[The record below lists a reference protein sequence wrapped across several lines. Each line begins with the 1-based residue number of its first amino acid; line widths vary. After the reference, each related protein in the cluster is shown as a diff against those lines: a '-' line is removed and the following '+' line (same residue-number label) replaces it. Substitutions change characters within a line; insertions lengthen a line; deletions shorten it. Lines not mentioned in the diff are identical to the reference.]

1 MPRLTKIYTKTGD
14 AGQTGLGDGSRTEKT
29 DPRVEAYGDV
39 DEANSSLGVAIAS
52 CAGDD
57 TMAQIRTLLTSIQQ
71 DLFDLGADLC
81 TPVVSGE
88 NAGERLRIVPSQV
101 DRLEKLIDTFNEP
114 LGALESFILP
124 GGSLLAA
131 NLHMARAVVR
141 RSERRIAALLALN
154 PKATSPLT
162 LIYMNRLSD
171 LLFVLARS
179 ANLKAGGDVLWTPG
193 ANRHNASQTDSSS

>member
-14 AGQTGLGDGSRTEKT
+14 AGQTGLGDGSRAEKT

-52 CAGDD
+52 CASDD
-57 TMAQIRTLLTSIQQ
+57 AQTPIRTVLTSIQQ

-81 TPVVSGE
+81 TPIVPEEKTG
-88 NAGERLRIVPSQV
+88 NRLRIVDSQIV
-101 DRLEKLIDTFNEP
+101 RLEKLIDTFNEP

-131 NLHMARAVVR
+131 NLHMARAVTR
-141 RSERRIAALLALN
+141 RSERRIAGLLALDPN
-154 PKATSPLT
+154 ASNPLT
-162 LIYMNRLSD
+162 LVYVNRLSD

-179 ANLKAGGDVLWTPG
+179 ANLSAGGDVLWTPG
-193 ANRHNASQTDSSS
+193 ANRLDAVPKDSSL